1 MLSEDLRKRVAV
13 GIGTVWR
20 FFRRHGISFKKT
32 PHADEQRRPDVA
44 SRRAAWLKT
53 QAALDPARLLF
64 IDETGVTTKMAR
76 RYGRAKRCG
85 AWVPGQWNTT
95 TLSVALAVDGL
106 REPMVLEG
114 AMNGA
119 AFLAYVEQVVVPEL
133 RAGDVVVMDNLSSHR
148 VRGVAKR
155 NAYVAAVCDRILV
168 AHAQQNGNTEALC
181 KQALTSRKPVLT
193 LDSPYNAR
201 LMSLG
206 ASRISADG
214 LPL

>member
-1 MLSEDLRKRVAV
+1 M
-13 GIGTVWR
+13 
-20 FFRRHGISFKKT
+20 
-32 PHADEQRRPDVA
+32 A

-76 RYGRAKRCG
+76 RYGRAKRGQRCG

-106 REPMVLEG
+106 RARVVLEG

-148 VRGVAKR
+148 VRGVREAIEEAGGECLYLPPYSPDFNPIEQAFAKVKALLR
-155 NAYVAAVCDRILV
+155 QVAARSVEGLWQAV
-168 AHAQQNGNTEALC
+168 GEALD
-181 KQALTSRKPVLT
+181 AF
-193 LDSPYNAR
+193 SPEECANYFRHAGY
-201 LMSLG
+201 G
-206 ASRISADG
+206 AD
-214 LPL
+214 

>member
-1 MLSEDLRKRVAV
+1 M
-13 GIGTVWR
+13 
-20 FFRRHGISFKKT
+20 
-32 PHADEQRRPDVA
+32 A

-106 REPMVLEG
+106 RDRVVLEG

-155 NAYVAAVCDRILV
+155 NAYVAAICDRILV